1 MSKTQKIIL
10 LSATLL
16 PVLLFMA
23 YIIVFFLY
31 FFNIAEIIN
40 TPTPDNFYLL
50 LILIISMVIIQIILF
65 VFYSIH
71 IFKNREL
78 RENNKLLWFLVIL
91 LGSSLG
97 QLIYFFRVIKLNSD
111 WWLPGFSKS
120 IRNFETVINHN

>member
-111 WWLPGFSKS
+111 
-120 IRNFETVINHN
+120 